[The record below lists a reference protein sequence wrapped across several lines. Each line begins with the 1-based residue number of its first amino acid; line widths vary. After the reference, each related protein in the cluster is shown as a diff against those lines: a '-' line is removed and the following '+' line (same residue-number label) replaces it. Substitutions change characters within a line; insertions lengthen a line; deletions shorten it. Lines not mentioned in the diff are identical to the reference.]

1 MCGLYMASVKSA
13 SSHKRCCIPSNRVN
27 PTTESTLTTATASAL
42 PLTSA
47 RIRPV
52 RIAARRH
59 RELLCAMQEIHD
71 EELLWLDIDE
81 VEHDATIIQDLPNT
95 EESNAGTPVFTLPM
109 PPVWT
114 EENVVEEN
122 VEGDVDEDKDDI
134 E

>member
-1 MCGLYMASVKSA
+1 
-13 SSHKRCCIPSNRVN
+13 
-27 PTTESTLTTATASAL
+27 
-42 PLTSA
+42 
-47 RIRPV
+47 
-52 RIAARRH
+52 
-59 RELLCAMQEIHD
+59 MQEIHD

>member
-1 MCGLYMASVKSA
+1 MCGLYTASVKSA

-27 PTTESTLTTATASAL
+27 PTIESTLTSATASARTPAL
-42 PLTSA
+42 PVTSA

-95 EESNAGTPVFTLPM
+95 EESNAGTPVLTLPM
-109 PPVWT
+109 TPVWT

-122 VEGDVDEDKDDI
+122 VEGDVDDD
-134 E
+134 